1 MATTGWYPVRV
12 RRLGIVMAPNPADP
26 YAAGGV
32 LNPAAARARR
42 ATSPCCRALSR
53 SGITRASVQCASPCG
68 GPAAAVRGRGHGAPP
83 RSGLGPRE
91 ARR

>member
-1 MATTGWYPVRV
+1 VVTTERYPAGV

-32 LNPAAARARR
+32 GHPAEAHLYLLPRSLWRAW
-42 ATSPCCRALSR
+42 
-53 SGITRASVQCASPCG
+53 PCG
-68 GPAAAVRGRGHGAPP
+68 GRGAAVRGQGDCAPP
-83 RSGLGPRE
+83 RSGLGPQE